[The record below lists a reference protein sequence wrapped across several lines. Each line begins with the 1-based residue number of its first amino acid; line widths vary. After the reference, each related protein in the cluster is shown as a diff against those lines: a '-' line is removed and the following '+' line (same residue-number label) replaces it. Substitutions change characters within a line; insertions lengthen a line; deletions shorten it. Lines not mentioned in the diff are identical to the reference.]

1 LPTADCAGTTSSRI
15 RITHPFHP
23 QSGREFELVCRRR
36 HWSEDRVTYLDEDG
50 GLRSVSADLTDI
62 DPPDEF
68 RRVAAGSAAFRP
80 VDLLALCELLEGF
93 ACVVMRKDNFAAM

>member
-1 LPTADCAGTTSSRI
+1 LSTADCAGTTSSRV

-50 GLRSVSADLTDI
+50 RLRSISADLTDV
-62 DPPDEF
+62 DPVDEF
-68 RRVAAGSAAFRP
+68 RRVAAGGAAFRS
-80 VDLLALCELLEGF
+80 VDLLALCQLLEGL
-93 ACVVMRKDNFAAM
+93 AQRDA